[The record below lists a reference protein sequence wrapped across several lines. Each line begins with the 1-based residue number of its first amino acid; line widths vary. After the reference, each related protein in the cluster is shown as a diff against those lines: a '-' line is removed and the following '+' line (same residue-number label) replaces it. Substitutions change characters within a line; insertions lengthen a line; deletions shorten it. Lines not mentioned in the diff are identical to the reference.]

1 MKTLVVIPSK
11 DVEPTIGDVVRR
23 VLALPLDLD
32 VLVVND
38 GSTDGTSRVAREAG
52 ATVVD
57 HPENRGK
64 GAALRTGFEYA
75 VDHGHDAVVT
85 MDGDSQHD
93 PSAIPGFVEA
103 LERTGADIVVGTRMH
118 AVGEMPRIR
127 IWTNRTTSRV
137 VSRLAGQAIPD
148 SQSGFRILRV
158 RVLKDIVGSLV
169 TSRYDT
175 ESEILIRAGR
185 RGYRVGATAIE
196 SIYTGAVSHINPV
209 VDTLR
214 FLRLVGRSL
223 FWR

>member
-11 DVEPTIGDVVRR
+11 DVEDAIGDVVRR
-23 VLALPLDLD
+23 VLSLGLGLD

-38 GSTDGTSRVAREAG
+38 GSTDGTSRVACEAG
-52 ATVVD
+52 ATVID

-64 GAALRTGFEYA
+64 GAALKTGFEYA
-75 VDHGHDAVVT
+75 VERGYEAAIT
-85 MDGDSQHD
+85 MDGDGQHD
-93 PSAIPGFVEA
+93 PAEIPAFVEA
-103 LERTGADIVVGTRMH
+103 LEKTGADIVVGTRMH
-118 AVGEMPRIR
+118 SVGEMPRIR

-137 VSRLAGQAIPD
+137 VSRLAGQLIPD
-148 SQSGFRILRV
+148 SQSGFRIFRV
-158 RVLKDIVGSLV
+158 SVLKDVVRSLV

-175 ESEILIRAGR
+175 ESEILIRAAK
-185 RGYRVGATAIE
+185 RGYRVAATAIE

>member
-23 VLALPLDLD
+23 VLALPLGLD

-38 GSTDGTSRVAREAG
+38 GSTDGTSRVARVAG

-75 VDHGHDAVVT
+75 VDHGYDAAVT
-85 MDGDSQHD
+85 MDGDGQHD

-127 IWTNRTTSRV
+127 VWTNRTTSRV

-158 RVLKDIVGSLV
+158 RVLEDVVGSLV

-175 ESEILIRAGR
+175 ESEILIRAAR
-185 RGYRVGATAIE
+185 RGYRVAATAIE